1 MWVTN
6 ATMKMNE
13 CNKNIDGCLDRPGQC
28 AFSIHWS
35 HREFCNCSSSSRCCQ
50 PCDPDLAFL
59 ASQSYQM
66 RENSLEF
73 MWIHSAFFNANPECW
88 NDFLI
93 LSGTYSQFCWTCSPR
108 TCRAGQVLLACE
120 FWLAVFIFF
129 RWMIS
134 QATWLLSKPQSLKA
148 SKPRWFFL
156 MCRTVGLSF
165 FQGWQLACGIH
176 CLGLVFVPFGRTA
189 WTHPKIGE
197 WIDQCQE
204 WI

>member
-1 MWVTN
+1 MRRGTLNKVPASSWGHRWLRRWWLEFRSNLDCQDFAKKTSFGMWVTN
-6 ATMKMNE
+6 ATTKMNE
-13 CNKNIDGCLDRPGQC
+13 CNKNIDSCLDRPGQC

-35 HREFCNCSSSSRCCQ
+35 HREFCNCSSSSRCFQ

-134 QATWLLSKPQSLKA
+134 QAIWLLSKPQSLKA
-148 SKPRWFFL
+148 S
-156 MCRTVGLSF
+156 
-165 FQGWQLACGIH
+165 
-176 CLGLVFVPFGRTA
+176 LVLFDV
-189 WTHPKIGE
+189 
-197 WIDQCQE
+197 
-204 WI
+204 